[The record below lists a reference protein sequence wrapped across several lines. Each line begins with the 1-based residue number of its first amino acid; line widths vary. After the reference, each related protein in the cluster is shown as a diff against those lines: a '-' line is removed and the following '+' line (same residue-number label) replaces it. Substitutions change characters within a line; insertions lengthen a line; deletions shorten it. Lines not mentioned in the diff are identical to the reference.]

1 MKIKK
6 VNILPNALTS
16 GNLICGLLSIM
27 LVWQDKYLPA
37 AWLILAAML
46 FDFMDGKVA
55 RMLGGSSEFGK
66 ELDSLA
72 DVVSFGVAP
81 AFLIYAT
88 YLFYYGV
95 VGALVASSFVV
106 FGALRLARFNIQNIS
121 EYFIGL
127 PIPSGGG
134 LLAGIVLS
142 NYAFHPSLVM
152 GLVIVTGIMMVS
164 EFRYANLK
172 HLDKNSV
179 DWKRFFMFMS
189 GIGLLVLLLRGKLV
203 LAVFLV
209 YLISGPLGVNWEK
222 MVIKDHYQMD
232 KNEEDTE
239 GEEV

>member
-1 MKIKK
+1 
-6 VNILPNALTS
+6 
-16 GNLICGLLSIM
+16 
-27 LVWQDKYLPA
+27 
-37 AWLILAAML
+37 
-46 FDFMDGKVA
+46 
-55 RMLGGSSEFGK
+55 
-66 ELDSLA
+66 
-72 DVVSFGVAP
+72 
-81 AFLIYAT
+81 YAT